1 MGSASLAPGANARV
15 PENGQLLVVVGWEPN
30 NRQGVQIDA
39 FAFMIGADGRVSSDH
54 YFVFYGSQVSPEG
67 SVRFVPSPSSGNACE
82 VRTFNVEPGKVP
94 ADVQSIDVCVVIRGS
109 PAGGPSFGSLDN
121 ASALLTDL
129 RSGQEI
135 ARFEL
140 PVEGMK
146 ETAITLVKIYRRNGQ
161 WKVRAVGQG
170 FAGGFPALASHYGV
184 GIADG
189 APLSTST
196 ENTPAPP
203 PRATPST
210 PAPPTKVTLAKRGQS
225 VSLEKKGG
233 EGFGQIVI
241 NLNWNQRP
249 RRKGSLL
256 GGLLGGSK
264 GIDLDLGCLWEL
276 EDGLKGVVQALGEAW
291 GDYRREPFIQ
301 HGGDDRTG
309 AVAEG
314 ENIRVNGSKLLRI
327 KRILVFAFIY
337 EGVPNWGAADGVATV
352 KVPRHHDIEVKLDN
366 PSAGQAMC
374 AIALI
379 EQTGGR
385 LKVTKEERYFRSHS
399 DMDNA
404 YLWGLRWVV
413 GSKR

>member
-1 MGSASLAPGANARV
+1 MGSANLTPGANARV
-15 PENGQLLVVVGWEPN
+15 PQSGQLVVAVGWEPRN
-30 NRQGVQIDA
+30 PPGGRIDA
-39 FAFMIGADGRVSSDH
+39 SAFMIGADGRVPSDH
-54 YFVFYGSQVSPEG
+54 YFVFSGSEVSPEG
-67 SVRFVPSPSSGNACE
+67 SVRFVASLPDAGE
-82 VRTFNVEPGKVP
+82 VQAFEVEPGRVP

-109 PAGGPSFGSLDN
+109 QAGRPSFGSLN
-121 ASALLTDL
+121 NVSALLTDL
-129 RSGQEI
+129 TSGQEI

-140 PVEGMK
+140 PIEGMT
-146 ETAITLVKIYRRNGQ
+146 EAAITLVKIYRRNGQ

-170 FAGGFPALASHYGV
+170 FAGGFPELASHYGIV
-184 GIADG
+184 TADG
-189 APLSTST
+189 SPLPTSAENKPASPPRAPLSM
-196 ENTPAPP
+196 
-203 PRATPST
+203 
-210 PAPPTKVTLAKRGQS
+210 PAPPTKVTLEKRGQF

-233 EGFGQIVI
+233 ESFGQIVI

-249 RRKGSLL
+249 RRKGGLL
-256 GGLLGGSK
+256 GGLLSGSK

-291 GDYRREPFIQ
+291 GDYRSEPFIQ

-314 ENIRVNGSKLLRI
+314 ENIRVNGSKLSRI

-337 EGVPNWGAADGVATV
+337 EGVPNWAAADGVATV
-352 KVPRHHDIEVKLDN
+352 KVPHHHDIEVKLDN

-404 YLWGLRWVV
+404 YLWGLRWVA
-413 GSKR
+413 GSKS